1 MIHKVKFDDYPKQDF
16 IDEINRIKTPSDRRS
31 YFSDVENIP
40 QIHSLPAFDWLNKK
54 VKEEALKYFETIRGH
69 DYNSTVVDIYAQKS
83 WIVELQPGGQVDWH
97 WHKNAHLSCVF
108 YIDVPP
114 GSCALEFGDM
124 DWQRGLPFAVKEYMY
139 KSAYAHFYQQDNKM
153 HEVENGMMMVFPSLM
168 IHGTRMSNH
177 TEGTRLAV
185 SYDLMVTS
193 RLPQE
198 NLTLDP
204 KFWKLL
210 D

>member
-16 IDEINRIKTPSDRRS
+16 IDDINRIKSPTNDPA
-31 YFSDVENIP
+31 YFSDAYDVP
-40 QIHSLPAFDWLNKK
+40 QIHSRPAFDWLNKK
-54 VKEEALKYFETIRGH
+54 IKEEALKYFETIRAH
-69 DYNSTVVDIYAQKS
+69 EYNSAVVDIYAQKS
-83 WIVELQPGGQVDWH
+83 WIVELQPGAYVDYH
-97 WHKNAHLSCVF
+97 WHKNAHISCVF

-124 DWQRGLPFAVKEYMY
+124 DWQLGLPFGVKDYMY
-139 KSAYAHFYQQDNKM
+139 KSAYSHFYDQENKV
-153 HEVENGMMMVFPSLM
+153 HEVENGMLIVFPSKML
-168 IHGTRMSNH
+168 HGTSMSNH

-185 SYDLMVTS
+185 SYDLMITS
-193 RLPQE
+193 RIPQE